1 LFKKFDYYV
10 GVAMGWVE
18 GFEDVVGHSKSFSDI
33 YMVTALDKEV
43 LDCERFS
50 AGLAHCRFFLCA

>member
-1 LFKKFDYYV
+1 MWLCDYFAD
-10 GVAMGWVE
+10 VAMGWVE
-18 GFEDVVGHSKSFSDI
+18 GFEDIGHSKSFSDV

-50 AGLAHCRFFLCA
+50 AGLAY